1 MTGEHS
7 TMTDSKHEALKKKL
21 EEIKSKLL
29 SELKNESSIPVNR
42 AEGSF
47 GYLRP
52 SYSAQEIQKGLR
64 EVPFLDALFER
75 RVQDW
80 VDEEIKEEELLKG
93 TKMEPS
99 SGGKVLP

>member
-1 MTGEHS
+1 
-7 TMTDSKHEALKKKL
+7 MTDSKHEALKKKL

-47 GYLRP
+47 EHLRP

-80 VDEEIKEEELLKG
+80 VDEDEEIKEKLLQS

-99 SGGKVLP
+99 GRGKALP

>member
-1 MTGEHS
+1 
-7 TMTDSKHEALKKKL
+7 MTDSKHEALKKKL

-29 SELKNESSIPVNR
+29 SELKNESSIPINS

-47 GYLRP
+47 RHLRP
-52 SYSAQEIQKGLR
+52 SYSAREIQKGLR

-80 VDEEIKEEELLKG
+80 IDEDEEIKEESLKG
-93 TKMEPS
+93 MKIEPS
-99 SGGKVLP
+99 SRGKALP

>member
-1 MTGEHS
+1 
-7 TMTDSKHEALKKKL
+7 MTDSKHEALKKKL

-29 SELKNESSIPVNR
+29 SELKNESSIPINS

-47 GYLRP
+47 RHLRP
-52 SYSAQEIQKGLR
+52 SYSAREIQKGLR

-93 TKMEPS
+93 MKMEPS
-99 SGGKVLP
+99 SRGKALP

>member
-1 MTGEHS
+1 
-7 TMTDSKHEALKKKL
+7 MTDSKHEALKKKL

-29 SELKNESSIPVNR
+29 SELKNESSIPINR

-47 GYLRP
+47 GHRRP
-52 SYSAQEIQKGLR
+52 RYSAQEIQKGLR

-80 VDEEIKEEELLKG
+80 VDEEIKEELLKG

-99 SGGKVLP
+99 GRGKALP

>member
-1 MTGEHS
+1 
-7 TMTDSKHEALKKKL
+7 MTDLKHEALKKKL

-29 SELKNESSIPVNR
+29 SELKNESSIPINR
-42 AEGSF
+42 AEDSF
-47 GYLRP
+47 GHLRP
-52 SYSAQEIQKGLR
+52 SYSAREIQKGLK

-80 VDEEIKEEELLKG
+80 VDEDEEIKEELLKG

-99 SGGKVLP
+99 GRGKALP

>member
-1 MTGEHS
+1 
-7 TMTDSKHEALKKKL
+7 MTDSKHEALKKKL

-29 SELKNESSIPVNR
+29 SELKNESSIPINR

-47 GYLRP
+47 GRLRP

-80 VDEEIKEEELLKG
+80 VDEDEEIKEELLKG
-93 TKMEPS
+93 VKMGPS
-99 SGGKVLP
+99 SRGKALP

>member
-1 MTGEHS
+1 
-7 TMTDSKHEALKKKL
+7 MTDSKHEALKKKL

-29 SELKNESSIPVNR
+29 SELKNESSIPINR

-47 GYLRP
+47 RHLRP
-52 SYSAQEIQKGLR
+52 SYSAREIQKGLR

-80 VDEEIKEEELLKG
+80 VDEDEEIKEKLLKG

-99 SGGKVLP
+99 GRGKALP

>member
-1 MTGEHS
+1 
-7 TMTDSKHEALKKKL
+7 MTDSKHEALKKKL

-29 SELKNESSIPVNR
+29 SELKNESSIPINR

-47 GYLRP
+47 GHLRP
-52 SYSAQEIQKGLR
+52 SYSAEEIQKGLR

-80 VDEEIKEEELLKG
+80 VDEEIKEEELLNG
-93 TKMEPS
+93 MKMEPS
-99 SGGKVLP
+99 SRGKALP

>member
-1 MTGEHS
+1 
-7 TMTDSKHEALKKKL
+7 MTDSKHEALKKKL

-29 SELKNESSIPVNR
+29 SELKNESSIPINR

-47 GYLRP
+47 RHLRP
-52 SYSAQEIQKGLR
+52 SYSAREIQKGLR

-80 VDEEIKEEELLKG
+80 VDEEIKEKLLKG
-93 TKMEPS
+93 TKMEPA
-99 SGGKVLP
+99 GRGKALP